1 MMRTIICGTG
11 GYLPEKVLTNDD
23 LSRMVDTSDAWI
35 MERTGIRE
43 RRIAAPNELTSDMA
57 VHAAEQALQ
66 NANLTASDIDLVI
79 VATTTPD
86 LTLPATAVRVQE
98 KLGMTRGFAFDI
110 QAVCSGFLYAL
121 SVADNYIKTGAVRNV
136 LVIGAEKLS
145 SIVDWTDRSTCIL
158 FGDGAGAVVL
168 TGQPGTGDKSDCGLL
183 NLKLRSEGKGIPFLC
198 ANGGTASTGTAGHIT
213 MAGREVFRYAVNY
226 LAEIGHQTMDE
237 IGVRNEE
244 IDWLVPHQA
253 NVRIIEAT
261 AHKLNLPMEKVILT
275 IQKHGN
281 TSAASLPLALDA
293 GMRSGKIRRGQLVLM
308 EVMGGGFTWG
318 GAVIRI

>member
-168 TGQPGTGDKSDCGLL
+168 TGQPGTGDKSDRGLL